1 MIVWYRNKDVM
12 LFYVKKIGDPV
23 SVSIACDLPMGVKY
37 TAAVAPF
44 LVSVHYYY
52 LYRRIYM
59 SAMPCVDLVG
69 VN

>member
-1 MIVWYRNKDVM
+1 MQR
-12 LFYVKKIGDPV
+12 
-23 SVSIACDLPMGVKY
+23 ACDLPMRVKY

-44 LVSVHYYY
+44 LVSVHYC

-59 SAMPCVDLVG
+59 SAMPFVDLVV

>member
-1 MIVWYRNKDVM
+1 M

-44 LVSVHYYY
+44 LVSVHYY
-52 LYRRIYM
+52 LYRIYM
-59 SAMPCVDLVG
+59 SAILVLVLSSVRVG
-69 VN
+69 WQCLHVN